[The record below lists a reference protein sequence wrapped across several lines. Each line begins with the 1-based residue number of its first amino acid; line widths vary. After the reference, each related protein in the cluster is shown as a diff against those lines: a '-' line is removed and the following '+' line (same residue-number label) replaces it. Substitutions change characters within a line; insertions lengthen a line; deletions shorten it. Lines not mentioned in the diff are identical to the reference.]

1 MILIGIRLTFCNI
14 YIMKK
19 NQLYATVLIP
29 ILGLLAIVV
38 PAYFTST
45 NSITYPDSL
54 FPLIRLAVEKISYWS
69 AILLFFT
76 GFIMKF
82 FTSLNGWKVG
92 LLTIALLPVITFLEI
107 IADSSSHNLWPIE
120 FVFYAVFSI
129 PAIIGAWLSHF
140 LRKKFF

>member
-1 MILIGIRLTFCNI
+1 
-14 YIMKK
+14 MKK
-19 NQLYATVLIP
+19 KQLYAAILIS

-54 FPLIRLAVEKISYWS
+54 FPLIRFAVEKISYWS
-69 AILLFFT
+69 AIMLFFT
-76 GFIMKF
+76 GFLMKF

-129 PAIIGAWLSHF
+129 PAIIGAC
-140 LRKKFF
+140 